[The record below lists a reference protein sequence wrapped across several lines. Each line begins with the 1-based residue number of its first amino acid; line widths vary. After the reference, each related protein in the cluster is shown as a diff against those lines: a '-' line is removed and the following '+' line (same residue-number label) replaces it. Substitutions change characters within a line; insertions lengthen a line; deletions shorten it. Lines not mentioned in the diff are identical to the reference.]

1 MISSSPQVP
10 NMLDWK
16 GKVIIFAATHLF
28 IKGLQ
33 KFKSSF
39 HETDFRSDDNFGF
52 LPHCSFWSKEKK
64 KKKRRASDTIRK
76 GMLLRVQQ
84 DFFHQD
90 ICFHCKSLSYSS
102 LNGRGRF
109 NVLRTSKPHTLY
121 FCTDVD
127 TFPPYKHNLTQK
139 EYRLPPRALTI
150 LRTHVIRES
159 SKHTSTSLIN
169 LTWAAATYGAMGG
182 VKARVKL
189 LSSHM
194 LSHSRDLEGWGGIKS
209 CPAQPIGS

>member
-1 MISSSPQVP
+1 M
-10 NMLDWK
+10 
-16 GKVIIFAATHLF
+16 IIFAATHLF
-28 IKGLQ
+28 IKGVQ
-33 KFKSSF
+33 KSHLSNPPFMKQISEATTTLASC
-39 HETDFRSDDNFGF
+39 HIAASGR
-52 LPHCSFWSKEKK
+52 KKKK

-169 LTWAAATYGAMGG
+169 LT
-182 VKARVKL
+182 
-189 LSSHM
+189 
-194 LSHSRDLEGWGGIKS
+194 
-209 CPAQPIGS
+209 